1 MADKTYWLD
10 VAERALK
17 TACQAAAGV
26 LAGSTLVDMDWPGA
40 LAIVGTAVLG
50 SLLTSLASLPVGE
63 VGSASAL
70 HVPRV
75 SHDQVIDTIERA
87 AEAVQARTTSGVTA
101 KLDEIL
107 RHVKPVEVRITDVR
121 VKKIGEEG
129 GAQSRPPRRT
139 RQALVEGV
147 YPGSQGMRDDPAPGG
162 WFRPGPDAVAALG
175 RHAAVDAQTG
185 EDDDTTPTPRPSWG
199 RP

>member
-10 VAERALK
+10 VAERMIK
-17 TACQAAAGV
+17 TGCQALAGV
-26 LAGSTLVDMDWPGA
+26 LAGSTLVDMDWRGA

-63 VGSASAL
+63 AGSASAL

-75 SHDQVIDTIERA
+75 SHDQVIDVIERA
-87 AEAVQARTTSGVTA
+87 ARTVQTQTTAGVTA

-107 RHVKPVEVRITDVR
+107 KQVKPVTYHLGQVADGGVADASEVAGRE
-121 VKKIGEEG
+121 KKLARARMTG
-129 GAQSRPPRRT
+129 S
-139 RQALVEGV
+139 LV
-147 YPGSQGMRDDPAPGG
+147 
-162 WFRPGPDAVAALG
+162 LG

-185 EDDDTTPTPRPSWG
+185 EDDDTTPTERPTSTDSWG

>member
-1 MADKTYWLD
+1 MAARAYWLD
-10 VAERALK
+10 VFERAAK
-17 TACQAAAGV
+17 TAAQAAAGV
-26 LAGSTLVDMDWPGA
+26 LAGSTIVDMDWRGA

-87 AEAVQARTTSGVTA
+87 ARSVQAQTTAGVVA

-107 RHVKPVEVRITDVR
+107 GHVQPTITIGSREKPLTAD
-121 VKKIGEEG
+121 
-129 GAQSRPPRRT
+129 Q
-139 RQALVEGV
+139 
-147 YPGSQGMRDDPAPGG
+147 
-162 WFRPGPDAVAALG
+162 LG
-175 RHAAVDAQTG
+175 RHAAVDAMTG
-185 EDDDTTPTPRPSWG
+185 EDDTTPTVRGSSTDSWG
-199 RP
+199 RS